1 MTDMPRWVLV
11 LLLAVCILG
20 LLVWARGLDHQRG
33 DDVGAHPALTA
44 STAP

>member
-1 MTDMPRWVLV
+1 MTDLPRWVLV
-11 LLLAVCILG
+11 LLLAACILG

-33 DDVGAHPALTA
+33 DDVGARPALVT